1 MIEKKVVGPNKH
13 RTNGCG
19 LGWLGL
25 IFCAKNSYFWGSK
38 IVFSG
43 APGRGVLRFF
53 GQGIQE
59 ARSFFGKKHVFFGK
73 CADLGVDV
81 I

>member
-1 MIEKKVVGPNKH
+1 LDYDGVALTRWMGFKLEKEDTNSENRPRNPPKSGP
-13 RTNGCG
+13 
-19 LGWLGL
+19 
-25 IFCAKNSYFWGSK
+25 K
-38 IVFSG
+38 IRVLG

-53 GQGIQE
+53 GRGIQQ
-59 ARSFFGKKHVFFGK
+59 ARSFFGKKHVFYEK